1 MSAALRRI
9 AGFLLDLCV
18 SNTRVPLPFIGY
30 CRFLGMHSNDW
41 LLFGIPSGVF
51 TGGAAG
57 YLGAFAQRILRE
69 AQERLTVPGVMPK

>member
-1 MSAALRRI
+1 
-9 AGFLLDLCV
+9 
-18 SNTRVPLPFIGY
+18 
-30 CRFLGMHSNDW
+30 MHSNDW